1 MFIRIKLSIL
11 LIYCLTSF
19 TAFGQKQIRGHLK
32 TRDSI
37 EFSIINVLPDSFP
50 TISIIFKGHKV
61 NGDPL
66 WNLKKEDFKVSENG
80 EDSNVKSLSPISR
93 NKPINIGIVIDHS
106 GSMLEDPSL
115 LYDKNGNE
123 LFSYDTNTF
132 ELVLP
137 NDYVAPIDNGKATT
151 KDFANSFN
159 FKKDFIS
166 IIGFSSTVDKI
177 LPLTNNKE
185 KIDSVINSM
194 EADSLTALYDAMLTG
209 LNQLN
214 TRNGVNVLVALTD
227 GQNNK
232 SKSTWNDVTK
242 KAIILDIPIYIIG
255 LGNVNKDT
263 LQMIADGTNGQFI
276 YTETSKSFSDIY
288 TRISKE
294 IQSFYDLRYE
304 SRNLS
309 AIESKRNLT
318 ITFLPN
324 DTKSDTLNYRFELPD
339 EVIAYLKN
347 KSKRT
352 NYIIGTSVVSA
363 VALTTGTILFRRR
376 RRKNASR

>member
-1 MFIRIKLSIL
+1 MFIRTKVSIL

-50 TISIIFKGHKV
+50 TISIIFKGHKADG
-61 NGDPL
+61 NPL
-66 WNLKKEDFKVSENG
+66 WNLKRDDFMVSENG
-80 EDSNVKSLSPISR
+80 EDSDVKSLIPISR

-132 ELVLP
+132 TLVLP
-137 NDYVAPIDNGKATT
+137 KGYVAPIDNGKATT

-166 IIGFSSTVDKI
+166 VIGFSSTVDKI
-177 LPLTNNKE
+177 LPLTNNKM

-214 TRNGVNVLVALTD
+214 TGDGVNVLVILTD

-232 SKSTWNDVTK
+232 SKSTWNDVTE
-242 KAIILDIPIYIIG
+242 KAIFLDIPIYIIG
-255 LGNVNKDT
+255 LGKVNKDT
-263 LQMIADGTNGQFI
+263 LHEM
-276 YTETSKSFSDIY
+276 
-288 TRISKE
+288 
-294 IQSFYDLRYE
+294 
-304 SRNLS
+304 
-309 AIESKRNLT
+309 
-318 ITFLPN
+318 
-324 DTKSDTLNYRFELPD
+324 
-339 EVIAYLKN
+339 V
-347 KSKRT
+347 
-352 NYIIGTSVVSA
+352 
-363 VALTTGTILFRRR
+363 
-376 RRKNASR
+376 

>member
-11 LIYCLTSF
+11 LIYCLTGF

-50 TISIIFKGHKV
+50 TISIIFKGNKP
-61 NGDPL
+61 NGEPL
-66 WNLKKEDFKVSENG
+66 WNLKKEDFKISENG
-80 EDSNVKSLSPISR
+80 VDSNVKSLIPISR

-115 LYDKNGNE
+115 LYDKNGSE

-137 NDYVAPIDNGKATT
+137 KGYVAPIDNGKATT
-151 KDFANSFN
+151 KNFANSFN

-185 KIDSVINSM
+185 EIDSVINSM

-209 LNQLN
+209 LTQLN
-214 TRNGVNVLVALTD
+214 TSNGVNVLVTLTD

-232 SKSTWNDVTK
+232 SKSTWNDVTE
-242 KAIILDIPIYIIG
+242 KAIFLDIPIYIIG

-263 LQMIADGTNGQFI
+263 LQMIADRTNGQFI
-276 YTETSKSFSDIY
+276 YTETSKSFSEIY
-288 TRISKE
+288 TRISEE

-309 AIESKRNLT
+309 AIESKRN
-318 ITFLPN
+318 IIIAFLPN
-324 DTKSDTLNYRFELPD
+324 DAKSDTLNYCFELPD
-339 EVIAYLKN
+339 EVIVYLKD
-347 KSKRT
+347 KTKRT
-352 NYIIGTSVVSA
+352 NYIIGTSVVTA
-363 VALTTGTILFRRR
+363 VALASGTILFRRI